1 MTKEIVGILG
11 GTFNPIHA
19 GHLRAAEE
27 TLRHLNLS
35 KILLVP
41 SSVPVLKTKG
51 IGKDFIAP
59 AKDRA
64 HWVELATRNNPKF
77 QLCRIE
83 LQREGPSYTVD
94 TLRTLSLQL
103 KPSKLMFIIGS
114 DAFRNFDSW
123 YQPDEILSMA
133 NFAVLARPPEILK
146 SLRNILPAKFHSVCK
161 FSKSESSAR
170 HQSGNVINL
179 IEISGLEISSTDI
192 RRRLSQGYSVRGLL
206 PDLIR
211 EAIESSGYFS
221 EAAL

>member
-83 LQREGPSYTVD
+83 LQRE
-94 TLRTLSLQL
+94 
-103 KPSKLMFIIGS
+103 
-114 DAFRNFDSW
+114 
-123 YQPDEILSMA
+123 
-133 NFAVLARPPEILK
+133 
-146 SLRNILPAKFHSVCK
+146 
-161 FSKSESSAR
+161 
-170 HQSGNVINL
+170 
-179 IEISGLEISSTDI
+179 
-192 RRRLSQGYSVRGLL
+192 
-206 PDLIR
+206 
-211 EAIESSGYFS
+211 
-221 EAAL
+221 

>member
-1 MTKEIVGILG
+1 M
-11 GTFNPIHA
+11 
-19 GHLRAAEE
+19 
-27 TLRHLNLS
+27 
-35 KILLVP
+35 
-41 SSVPVLKTKG
+41 
-51 IGKDFIAP
+51 
-59 AKDRA
+59 
-64 HWVELATRNNPKF
+64 
-77 QLCRIE
+77 
-83 LQREGPSYTVD
+83 D